1 MSLDPKKTKSKRHAC
16 QVPQSL
22 NFGHNPLASPK
33 NLELSPKRT
42 PHGNLCKTL
51 PDEDEESRGSKN
63 REFPEIEQFDPNK
76 VLSSRMSSNMFFH
89 YRNSYMNEKIMK
101 FNNQKNQESFRTQK
115 SEYILEKTMIEIQH
129 FKEPLLKTE
138 ENPKEDEEE
147 EYKFSLFHEP
157 EIKFTENTEKN
168 FDDSGMGNLEKEE
181 FTKKDENFTVD
192 SRNRESEI
200 RVSEINRNLD
210 FEDKRKNIDFFLVS
224 SSRNRLESFLISIF
238 SGDIK
243 KSLEILEGSLILNQK
258 SPNFPKTSKNFL
270 ILF

>member
-22 NFGHNPLASPK
+22 NFGHNPLTAPI
-33 NLELSPKRT
+33 NLELTPHSPKRI
-42 PHGNLCKTL
+42 PQGNLCKTL
-51 PDEDEESRGSKN
+51 PDEDNESRGSQN

-168 FDDSGMGNLEKEE
+168 LDDSGLGNLEKEA
-181 FTKKDENFTVD
+181 FTKKDEDFTVD
-192 SRNRESEI
+192 SRLRESEI

-243 KSLEILEGSLILNQK
+243 KSLDLLEG
-258 SPNFPKTSKNFL
+258 FL
-270 ILF
+270 IS